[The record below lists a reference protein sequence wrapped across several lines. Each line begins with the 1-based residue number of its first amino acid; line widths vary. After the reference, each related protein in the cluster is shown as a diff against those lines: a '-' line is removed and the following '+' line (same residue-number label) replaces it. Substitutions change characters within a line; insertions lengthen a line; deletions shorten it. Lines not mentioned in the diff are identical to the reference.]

1 MYNSGMDARERLV
14 DSARELLW
22 ERGYVGTSP
31 KAIQERSGAGQ
42 GSMYHHF
49 RGKRALA
56 LAAIEQSAADLRARA
71 EADLSGPGTVTQ
83 RIAAYLRREREALRG
98 CPVGRLT
105 QDPDV
110 MADPDLRRPVQETF
124 GWLRARL
131 AGLLQDGRAHGEV
144 GPSLDP
150 EATATALV
158 AVLQG
163 GYVLARASGSADTY
177 RQAVDGALGLLACH
191 AGEEHR
197 A

>member
-1 MYNSGMDARERLV
+1 MYNRGMDARERLV
-14 DSARELLW
+14 DSTRELLW

-31 KAIQERSGAGQ
+31 KAIQQRSGAGQ

-49 RGKRALA
+49 RGKRDLA
-56 LAAIEQSAADLRARA
+56 LAAIEQNAADLRARA
-71 EADLSGPGTVTQ
+71 EADFSGPGTVAE
-83 RIAAYLRREREALRG
+83 RVAAYLRREREALRG

-110 MADPDLRRPVQETF
+110 MADPVLRRPVEETF

-131 AGLLQDGRAHGEV
+131 AGLLEQGRAHGELAA
-144 GPSLDP
+144 SLDP
-150 EATATALV
+150 QTVATALV

-177 RQAVDGALGLLACH
+177 RQAVDGALALLACQT
-191 AGEEHR
+191 GQEYR
-197 A
+197 T

>member
-1 MYNSGMDARERLV
+1 MDARQRLI
-14 DSARELLW
+14 DSTRELLW

-49 RGKRALA
+49 HGKRDLA
-56 LAAIEQSAADLRARA
+56 LAAIEQNAADLRARA
-71 EADLSGPGTVTQ
+71 EADFSGPGTAAERV
-83 RIAAYLRREREALRG
+83 AAYLRREREALRG

-110 MADPDLRRPVQETF
+110 MADPDLRRPVEETF

-131 AGLLQDGRAHGEV
+131 AGLLDQGRAHGELAA
-144 GPSLDP
+144 SLDP
-150 EATATALV
+150 QTVATALV
-158 AVLQG
+158 ALLQG

-191 AGEEHR
+191 DGGEHPG
-197 A
+197 